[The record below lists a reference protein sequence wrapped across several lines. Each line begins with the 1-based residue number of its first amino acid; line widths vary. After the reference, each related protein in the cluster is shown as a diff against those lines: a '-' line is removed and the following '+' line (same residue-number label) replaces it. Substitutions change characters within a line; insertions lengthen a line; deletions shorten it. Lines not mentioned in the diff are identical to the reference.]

1 MTRTRAAEA
10 VLRVTSVGAGA
21 AIVVLM
27 LITVVD
33 VFMRQFLTSG
43 IRAVI
48 EITEVSLV
56 AVVFAGMVGAEV
68 AGRHVRTPV
77 VLNLL
82 PNRPAASLRLVGLA
96 LSAVTTAWI
105 TVVTADQAVQSFVD
119 REARFGLLQV
129 PVWPA
134 RVIIPIGMAGLC
146 LVFVVRAVLLARRIL
161 RGEEIKQN
169 VRFDDVF

>member
-1 MTRTRAAEA
+1 MTRARAAEA
-10 VLRVTSVGAGA
+10 TLRVTSICAGA
-21 AIVVLM
+21 AIVLLM
-27 LITVVD
+27 LVTVVD

-43 IRAVI
+43 VRAVI

-82 PNRPAASLRLVGLA
+82 PSRPAATLRLAGLA
-96 LSAVTTAWI
+96 LSAVTTGWI
-105 TVVTADQAVQSFVD
+105 ALATANQAVQSVSN

-134 RVIIPIGMAGLC
+134 RVIIPLGMAGLC
-146 LVFVVRAVLLARRIL
+146 LMFVVRAVGLARRIL
-161 RGEEIKQN
+161 RGEEINQN
-169 VRFDDVF
+169 VHIEDVF